1 MALGPQGNLRFC
13 RYFPTISLDGPR
25 SDQGQSTMTEARTA
39 QEEESKESQATA
51 KAVAGWVNHLG
62 RTLKTCRLYDLN
74 NPTVIRFREELGT
87 ALARLLDEQGPIT
100 LRFTDEDLLF
110 EEHSLYPARS
120 RDDNLGL
127 AFHRDGIRSITLSPG
142 IRQDEVEKLLDAILQ
157 VSGQNIGQDD
167 LVTLLWEAH
176 LPHLDLDYVPS
187 DGDIGSADVQAEGES
202 SRIPWPQ
209 GKAETDEPGPDAA
222 TAPPPGESPSGP
234 RTRSD
239 DWTTGE
245 LTAEIEAG
253 FGDLD
258 ALSPAETRRF
268 LEEFQAEHEVSTTTT
283 ALAIVRATLQADA
296 SPEDRSELAEFTP
309 RLLRLSIARGAW
321 LEAVE
326 AMHLLTEC
334 GGETLVAPLI
344 QELLQPISVSTI
356 VEHLD
361 QQEEGAVE
369 DFIQFA
375 KTLGDTGVDLLISTL
390 AESQQRRNRRILAET
405 IAELCKEAP
414 ERLAPWLADRRW
426 YVVRNM
432 VHILGWI
439 GGDSIVGL
447 LRSTLSHPEPRV
459 RQEAVA
465 AIGQVDPALA
475 RPILLKALGNADTRM
490 FCAVLHQLSAARDIG
505 TARVLMGYLLDPHF
519 DQRPQEER
527 RAIYSALSG
536 VASDEVVPE
545 LEAELMKGNWFAR
558 GQEAH
563 RQAVA
568 RVLARIG
575 TTAARNVLQRGALSK
590 RPPVRKACE
599 DAIVG
604 ASLNE

>member
-1 MALGPQGNLRFC
+1 M
-13 RYFPTISLDGPR
+13 S
-25 SDQGQSTMTEARTA
+25 EARTA
-39 QEEESKESQATA
+39 QEAESKETQATA
-51 KAVAGWVNHLG
+51 KAVAAWVNHLG

-74 NPTVIRFREELGT
+74 NPTVIRFREELGV
-87 ALARLLDEQGPIT
+87 ALARLLDEHGAIT

-127 AFHRDGIRSITLSPG
+127 TFHRDGIRSLTLTPG

-187 DGDIGSADVQAEGES
+187 DGDIGSADVQSDGEAT
-202 SRIPWPQ
+202 RVPWPQ
-209 GKAETDEPGPDAA
+209 GKAETPDQGSDAA
-222 TAPPPGESPSGP
+222 TAPAAEAGGP

-253 FGDLD
+253 FGELD
-258 ALSPAETRRF
+258 ALSTAETRRF

-283 ALAIVRATLQADA
+283 ALAIVRATLQAD
-296 SPEDRSELAEFTP
+296 SKEEDRVELSEFTP
-309 RLLRLSIARGAW
+309 RLLRLSIQRGAW

-326 AMHLLTEC
+326 AMHLLAEC
-334 GGETLVAPLI
+334 GGEAQASPLV
-344 QELLQPISVSTI
+344 QELLQPISVATI

-361 QQEEGAVE
+361 QQEEGPVV
-369 DFIQFA
+369 DFILFA
-375 KTLGDTGVDLLISTL
+375 KTLGDTGIDLLISTL

-405 IAELCKEAP
+405 IADLCKEAP

-447 LRSTLSHPEPRV
+447 LRSTLNHPEPRV

-490 FCAVLHQLSAARDIG
+490 FCAVLHQLSAARDVS
-505 TARVLMGYLLDPHF
+505 TSRVVLGYMLDPQF

-527 RAIYSALSG
+527 RAIYSALG
-536 VASDEVVPE
+536 AVAGDEVVPE

-575 TTAARNVLQRGALSK
+575 TAAARNVLQRGALSK

-599 DAIVG
+599 DAIAG
-604 ASLNE
+604 ASLSE

>member
-1 MALGPQGNLRFC
+1 
-13 RYFPTISLDGPR
+13 
-25 SDQGQSTMTEARTA
+25 MTEARTA
-39 QEEESKESQATA
+39 QQAESQESSATA

-62 RTLKTCRLYDLN
+62 RTLKTCRLYDVN

-87 ALARLLDEQGPIT
+87 ALARLLEEHGEIT
-100 LRFTDEDLLF
+100 LRFTDEDLLY

-127 AFHRDGIRSITLSPG
+127 AFHRDGIRSLTLSPG

-176 LPHLDLDYVPS
+176 LPHVDLDYVPS
-187 DGDIGSADVQAEGES
+187 DGDIGSADVQAEGET
-202 SRIPWPQ
+202 SRIPWPA
-209 GKAETDEPGPDAA
+209 GKPEPSEDKSADAA
-222 TAPPPGESPSGP
+222 TQPAGEAGEGP
-234 RTRSD
+234 LTRSD

-258 ALSPAETRRF
+258 ALSPNETKRF

-283 ALAIVRATLQADA
+283 ALAIVRATLQAETK
-296 SPEDRSELAEFTP
+296 PQDRQELAEFTP
-309 RLLRLSIARGAW
+309 RLLRLSIGRGAW

-326 AMHLLTEC
+326 AMQLLREC
-334 GGETLVAPLI
+334 GDPAQAAPLV
-344 QELLQPISVSTI
+344 QELLQPISVTTI

-361 QQEEGAVE
+361 QQEEAQLE

-375 KTLGDTGVDLLISTL
+375 KTLGEAGIDLLISTL
-390 AESQQRRNRRILAET
+390 AESQQRRNRRVLAET
-405 IAELCKEAP
+405 IADLCKDAP

-447 LRSTLSHPEPRV
+447 LRSTLSHPEARV

-465 AIGQVDPALA
+465 AIGQVDPGLA

-490 FCAVLHQLSAARDIG
+490 FCAVLHQLSAARDSG
-505 TARVLMGYLLDPHF
+505 VSRVLMGYMLDPRF
-519 DQRPQEER
+519 EQRPQEER
-527 RAIYSALSG
+527 RAIYSALSATAG
-536 VASDEVVPE
+536 DEVVPE

-568 RVLARIG
+568 RVLARINTG
-575 TTAARNVLQRGALSK
+575 AARNVLQRGALSK

-599 DAIVG
+599 DAIAG
-604 ASLNE
+604 ASINE